1 MNSLVADITAAQNEG
16 GELKGE
22 KLPSETTGIR
32 TVESFKF
39 QGQGSTFYDLH
50 GRKVSNPSK
59 GIYIHNGR
67 KIVV

>member
-1 MNSLVADITAAQNEG
+1 MVYGLWLRVYGLWLRVEG
-16 GELKGE
+16 LWFM
-22 KLPSETTGIR
+22 
-32 TVESFKF
+32 VESFKF